1 MKTKEAVIALQ
12 KAHKW
17 LCNIQDIDSNNVV
30 FKARPE
36 GSCFTSFYNA
46 IEVFEQYIKSEDT
59 YCSNDPCEAEAT
71 HVVSH
76 YDSGATTPLCRTC
89 KEAYEWGQ
97 ASPEGVVE
105 PIEREGGNRDA

>member
-1 MKTKEAVIALQ
+1 MKTKEAVIAIQ
-12 KAHKW
+12 KAYEW
-17 LCNIQDIDSNNVV
+17 LCNIQNIDSNNIVG
-30 FKARPE
+30 KACPE
-36 GSCFTSFYNA
+36 GASFTAFYNA
-46 IEVFEQYIKSEDT
+46 IEVFKQYVKSEDT

-76 YDSGATTPLCRTC
+76 HDSGATISLCRTC

-105 PIEREGGNRDA
+105 PIEREGGDRGA